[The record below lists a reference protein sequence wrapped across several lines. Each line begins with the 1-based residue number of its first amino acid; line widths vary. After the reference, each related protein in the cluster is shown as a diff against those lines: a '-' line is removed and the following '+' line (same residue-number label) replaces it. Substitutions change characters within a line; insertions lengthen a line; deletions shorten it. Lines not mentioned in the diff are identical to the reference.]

1 MPLKNL
7 ISPQNSIENVTK
19 LIVLSQNLSKLHSK
33 RVGINKKE
41 ISSPKLLLNLS
52 HSHNTHSNSNIT
64 VKKIMNNTRIKH
76 PSLGIYRLRAPNY
89 LTLELRALHSHF
101 FFCALF
107 FLHALFFAP
116 SKRAL
121 IFRQQSPSISQGG
134 TTGERGQGL
143 KNMVQYGGLRCINYL
158 FAGRRWNICL

>member
-89 LTLELRALHSHF
+89 LTPELRALHSHF
-101 FFCALF
+101 FFVPSFFYMRFSLRPLNALS
-107 FLHALFFAP
+107 FFANNLP
-116 SKRAL
+116 
-121 IFRQQSPSISQGG
+121 
-134 TTGERGQGL
+134 
-143 KNMVQYGGLRCINYL
+143 QYHRVGILGS
-158 FAGRRWNICL
+158 GDKD